1 MSNIQ
6 RGEVYDVMPDPSI
19 GKEIQK
25 KRPCVV
31 VSSNIVNANSGLTV
45 VCPITE
51 GIGKEADIIH
61 IAIRKGEG
69 GSTKDCIVLCEQ
81 VKAVDEDRLVEKR
94 GNLGAETMH
103 KIDNGLRQVLSL

>member
-6 RGEVYDVMPDPSI
+6 RGEVYDVMPNPSI

-31 VSSNIVNANSGLTV
+31 VSANKFNALSGLSV

-51 GIGKEADIIH
+51 GKGMRADIIH
-61 IAIRKGEG
+61 IALRKGEG
-69 GSTKDCIVLCEQ
+69 GCTKDSLVLCDQ
-81 VKAVDEDRLVEKR
+81 VKSVDEDRLVEKR
-94 GNLGAETMH
+94 GNVMVDVMQ
-103 KIDNGLRQVLSL
+103 KIDIGLRQVLSL